1 MEIQLAAAAV
11 RALEAALKRKLE
23 GEAVGDFNVDA
34 AAEASAL
41 LKRARGNSEGGAATQ
56 SGRPEAG
63 AAGRTDGFADRGD
76 ANNAD
81 AHRSESSKRPAVGGS
96 RPAARGGADDVMP
109 TRSELEA
116 IWQLVHS
123 GYFAGGGE
131 GELREGQGA
140 HEAADLAGA
149 SGSRGEGSLPRAVG
163 TSEVA
168 AREGRA
174 IRKAWEES
182 LSAQGGGAG
191 ERGGRGDDF
200 AGGGV
205 QQSSKKG
212 QNLGPQ
218 AMAARPISPHT
229 LFTPSPSH
237 ASGCRTRAPLLFF
250 SPFSLTLPL
259 SDAVGAGERTHEGAA
274 GAGAGGGNDDNRELP
289 APRCQP
295 PSSPRPPSPRAPP
308 PPLPSPPQ
316 MRRERVNARMR
327 VLQGLVPGAAT
338 MTTESFLLLSLTAPP
353 PPPLLPPL
361 PPRTSPPPPNP
372 SDAAGASQCAHEGAA
387 GAGAGGGNDDN
398 GELPAGGSSL
408 RALPA
413 AAGHGA
419 FTAAVFH
426 FHPPPPGASPAGV
439 WRCNQG
445 CVALS
450 RLPFLLEAVH
460 SVRFLLQQVMVRS
473 LLLRSLPVCPLLL
486 SSPLPPP
493 TRVRVALPPTPPWCV
508 PCCSLLP
515 FLPPFLFCAPPHPP
529 FSLFPFSPPP
539 SLLIP
544 PLLTPPLSPA
554 ARPPPLQEL
563 SELYTPQNR
572 NREEGEGES
581 GEGQSRA
588 GEGAGCSVEGGAGG
602 KGDVDS
608 ELRREGLRLV
618 RVDRLLPIVGVG
630 GLLDCILVK
639 QQQREEQRQEDEG
652 RNEEREEGEEGMGGE
667 EGEDGEEQE
676 GDILRQGSSARSAEA
691 KALVHVSHINRLRV
705 SHAISRS
712 QSQSRCTSLTV
723 RAAGESGDTPATD
736 SAAAAAA
743 SAGSKPTPE
752 AASAES
758 SSASGVPVLTIV
770 AGVFVFALV
779 IFALFSLASAIL
791 GIFLR

>member
-1 MEIQLAAAAV
+1 MEIQLAVAAV

-327 VLQGLVPGAAT
+327 
-338 MTTESFLLLSLTAPP
+338 
-353 PPPLLPPL
+353 
-361 PPRTSPPPPNP
+361 
-372 SDAAGASQCAHEGAA
+372 GAA

-676 GDILRQGSSARSAEA
+676 GDMLREGSNSPLSE
-691 KALVHVSHINRLRV
+691 
-705 SHAISRS
+705 
-712 QSQSRCTSLTV
+712 
-723 RAAGESGDTPATD
+723 G
-736 SAAAAAA
+736 
-743 SAGSKPTPE
+743 
-752 AASAES
+752 
-758 SSASGVPVLTIV
+758 
-770 AGVFVFALV
+770 
-779 IFALFSLASAIL
+779 
-791 GIFLR
+791 

>member
-41 LKRARGNSEGGAATQ
+41 LKRARGSSEGGAATQ

-81 AHRSESSKRPAVGGS
+81 AHRSESSKRPSVGGS

-149 SGSRGEGSLPRAVG
+149 SGSRGDGALSRAVG

-182 LSAQGGGAG
+182 LSAQGGAGGGAG

-200 AGGGV
+200 AGGGG

-218 AMAARPISPHT
+218 AMAAR
-229 LFTPSPSH
+229 
-237 ASGCRTRAPLLFF
+237 
-250 SPFSLTLPL
+250 
-259 SDAVGAGERTHEGAA
+259 
-274 GAGAGGGNDDNRELP
+274 
-289 APRCQP
+289 
-295 PSSPRPPSPRAPP
+295 
-308 PPLPSPPQ
+308 
-316 MRRERVNARMR
+316 MRWERVNARMR

-338 MTTESFLLLSLTAPP
+338 MTPESFLLLALIPP
-353 PPPLLPPL
+353 NLPTPL
-361 PPRTSPPPPNP
+361 RSPPPT

-387 GAGAGGGNDDN
+387 GAGAGGGHDDN
-398 GELPAGGSSL
+398 RELLAGGGSLCALPAAAGHARLCGIESTPLPAGGSSL

-450 RLPFLLEAVH
+450 RLPFLL
-460 SVRFLLQQVMVRS
+460 QQVMVRS

-486 SSPLPPP
+486 FSPLPP

-508 PCCSLLP
+508 PCYSLLP

-529 FSLFPFSPPP
+529 FSLSPFSPPP

-639 QQQREEQRQEDEG
+639 QQQREEQRQEEEG

-676 GDILRQGSSARSAEA
+676 GDMLREGSNSPLSE
-691 KALVHVSHINRLRV
+691 
-705 SHAISRS
+705 
-712 QSQSRCTSLTV
+712 
-723 RAAGESGDTPATD
+723 G
-736 SAAAAAA
+736 
-743 SAGSKPTPE
+743 
-752 AASAES
+752 
-758 SSASGVPVLTIV
+758 
-770 AGVFVFALV
+770 
-779 IFALFSLASAIL
+779 
-791 GIFLR
+791 

>member
-41 LKRARGNSEGGAATQ
+41 LKRARGSSEGGAATQ

-81 AHRSESSKRPAVGGS
+81 AHRSESSKRPSVGGS

-149 SGSRGEGSLPRAVG
+149 SGSRGDGALSRAVG

-182 LSAQGGGAG
+182 LSAQGGAGGGAG

-200 AGGGV
+200 AGGGG

-218 AMAARPISPHT
+218 AMAAR
-229 LFTPSPSH
+229 
-237 ASGCRTRAPLLFF
+237 
-250 SPFSLTLPL
+250 
-259 SDAVGAGERTHEGAA
+259 
-274 GAGAGGGNDDNRELP
+274 
-289 APRCQP
+289 
-295 PSSPRPPSPRAPP
+295 
-308 PPLPSPPQ
+308 
-316 MRRERVNARMR
+316 MRWERVNARMR

-338 MTTESFLLLSLTAPP
+338 MTTESFLLLALIPP
-353 PPPLLPPL
+353 NLPTPL
-361 PPRTSPPPPNP
+361 RSPPPTS

-387 GAGAGGGNDDN
+387 GAGAGGGHDDN
-398 GELPAGGSSL
+398 RELPAGGGSLCALPAAAGHARLCGIESTPLPAGGSSL

-426 FHPPPPGASPAGV
+426 FHPPPPVDSPSCCSKSWCVHCCSAPS
-439 WRCNQG
+439 RCVP
-445 CVALS
+445 CCS
-450 RLPFLLEAVH
+450 
-460 SVRFLLQQVMVRS
+460 S
-473 LLLRSLPVCPLLL
+473 LLS
-486 SSPLPPP
+486 PP

-529 FSLFPFSPPP
+529 FSLSPFSPPP

-544 PLLTPPLSPA
+544 PLLAPPLSPA

-639 QQQREEQRQEDEG
+639 QQQREEQRQEEEG

-676 GDILRQGSSARSAEA
+676 GDMLREGSNSPLSE
-691 KALVHVSHINRLRV
+691 
-705 SHAISRS
+705 
-712 QSQSRCTSLTV
+712 
-723 RAAGESGDTPATD
+723 G
-736 SAAAAAA
+736 
-743 SAGSKPTPE
+743 
-752 AASAES
+752 
-758 SSASGVPVLTIV
+758 
-770 AGVFVFALV
+770 
-779 IFALFSLASAIL
+779 
-791 GIFLR
+791 